1 MKKAINCR
9 NITKYFYK
17 QKNKGK
23 SFWSFLEKFKKG
35 EFFKVLDSINFTVK
49 RGEIYG
55 ILGPNGSGKSTLIR
69 IISTLLLPDEGTVE
83 VYGLDVVKDYHRVRT
98 MINRV
103 SVEAAFFK
111 KLSVMENILFS
122 ARLYGLEAK
131 DAIEKSTEILK
142 ELDFDEDKIN
152 DSVEDLSRG
161 QQQKVAIVRAL
172 LTSPRLL
179 LLDEPTTGLDP
190 KAKKDVQS
198 FILEMLSKKEVTV
211 ILTTHDMDE
220 ADRLCD
226 RIAII
231 KDGVF
236 VAEDTPERLKAKI
249 NGKKHADSV
258 TMEEVF
264 LQLTEEVAV

>member
-1 MKKAINCR
+1 
-9 NITKYFYK
+9 
-17 QKNKGK
+17 
-23 SFWSFLEKFKKG
+23 
-35 EFFKVLDSINFTVK
+35 
-49 RGEIYG
+49 
-55 ILGPNGSGKSTLIR
+55 
-69 IISTLLLPDEGTVE
+69 
-83 VYGLDVVKDYHRVRT
+83 
-98 MINRV
+98 
-103 SVEAAFFK
+103 
-111 KLSVMENILFS
+111 
-122 ARLYGLEAK
+122 
-131 DAIEKSTEILK
+131 
-142 ELDFDEDKIN
+142 
-152 DSVEDLSRG
+152 VEDLSRG